1 MISSRDLAK
10 AELSLLKL
18 LPQPIGE
25 LSLSYVDFQAGLDED
40 KHTTETGEMFSLRN
54 SAFRRGA
61 VFHLLL

>member
-1 MISSRDLAK
+1 MVSSRDLAK

-25 LSLSYVDFQAGLDED
+25 LSLSYADYQASLDED
-40 KHTTETGEMFSLRN
+40 KHTTETGEMFSLRKG
-54 SAFRRGA
+54 AFRRGS